1 MPFLGTIVNFLAV
14 LVCGILGMLVK
25 RGVPKR
31 ISDALTSAMAICV
44 IYIGVDGMLE
54 AAPALDTDLI
64 SPGLFKVLVMV
75 ISIGLGTL
83 MGELVDIDRW
93 VNRLGELL
101 EQGWYAATRGVN
113 LPVASCPAVCCS
125 ASVQ

>member
-14 LVCGILGMLVK
+14 LVCGLLGMLVK

-54 AAPALDTDLI
+54 AAPALDTELI

-83 MGELVDIDRW
+83 MGELVDIEKELE
-93 VNRLGELL
+93 RLTKEKATIESEIKRAEGKLNN
-101 EQGWYAATRGVN
+101 QGF
-113 LPVASCPAVCCS
+113 VAKAP
-125 ASVQ
+125 QKL